1 MSSTAAEQLRRVLH
15 LIPRLADGEAHSLAE
30 VARLARVD
38 RTVVLKDIESISE
51 RFEVP
56 GGFVEGLQIYLDADD
71 VSVVPN
77 HFLRP
82 MRLTRSELL
91 ALELGLVMLRG
102 ERPPEEHRAI
112 DGAIERL
119 RKAVAKLPKEEIA
132 DDLRAASL
140 SIAGELEH
148 LRRLREAFRT
158 RRKVRLRYRKADQED
173 ASTRVICPYA
183 IVFASGMWYAVA
195 QCEGSDGIRIFRL
208 DRVEQVDLLD
218 ARFESPRGWTVD
230 AIVREGKAFQAPEA
244 GALRLRYSPRI
255 ARWIAERE
263 GKPLAEDGSLTLEHP
278 LADTDWAV
286 RHVLQYGP
294 EVTVLEPDE
303 VRQAVVR
310 RLERMGAS

>member
-15 LIPRLADGEAHSLAE
+15 LIPRLADGETHSLAE

-38 RTVVLKDIESISE
+38 RAVVLKDIESISE

-56 GGFVEGLQIYLDADD
+56 GGFIEGLQIYLDADD

-91 ALELGLVMLRG
+91 ALELGLVMLHG

-112 DGAIERL
+112 DGAIDRL

-140 SIAGELEH
+140 SFAGELEH
-148 LRRLREAFRT
+148 LRLLREAFRT

-183 IVFASGMWYAVA
+183 IVFASGMWYAMA

-230 AIVREGKAFQAPEA
+230 AIVRDGKAFQAPEA
-244 GALRLRYSPRI
+244 GTLRLRYSPRI

-263 GKPLAEDGSLTLEHP
+263 GKPLADDGSLTLEHP
-278 LADTDWAV
+278 LADLDWAV

-310 RLERMGAS
+310 RLEQMSAS